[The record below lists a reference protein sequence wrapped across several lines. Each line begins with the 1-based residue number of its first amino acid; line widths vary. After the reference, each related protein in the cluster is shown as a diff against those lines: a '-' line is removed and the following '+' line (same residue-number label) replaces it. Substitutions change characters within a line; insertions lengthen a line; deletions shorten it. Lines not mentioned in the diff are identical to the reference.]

1 MRTNRTEAAGA
12 EAAPAETLGRRLL
25 RGTVG
30 GIIAGL
36 VFIGVTMWFANS
48 MPEGNPGNPL
58 RLISSIVLG
67 ENAVM
72 DGSADL
78 TTGWIVHLVLSA
90 LFGVIFALAAPLS
103 RTNGTIALA
112 GGLYGLLLYLVNIV
126 LIPELWLQQ
135 FQAVNDPFELAIHL
149 VFGHLLAVFFYS
161 SGTRRL
167 EPFVAI
173 GSSRASRT

>member
-1 MRTNRTEAAGA
+1 MRTNRTNAAGHETASA
-12 EAAPAETLGRRLL
+12 EPVGRRLL
-25 RGTVG
+25 RGAVG
-30 GIIAGL
+30 GTIAGL
-36 VFIGVTMWFANS
+36 VFIGVTMWFADS

-72 DGSADL
+72 DGSADV
-78 TTGWIVHLVLSA
+78 TTGWVVHLVLSA
-90 LFGVIFALAAPLS
+90 LFGAIFALAAPVF

-112 GGLYGLLLYLVNIV
+112 GGLYGLVLYLVNIV
-126 LIPELWLQQ
+126 LIPEVWLQQ

-161 SGTRRL
+161 SGARRV

-173 GSSRASRT
+173 GSSPASGA